1 MSEDLFENQLLDL
14 FGIDSVSLLRQAI
27 RLTILCFLI
36 SVVEITLLAF
46 KYVNPRINKEN
57 SSQSFDTTKK
67 NFICLV
73 RSTFATAKEQHRRD
87 LLLYF
92 EVYEINTNNYSDEE
106 REKFRNGEIATNVRE
121 FDKTDTEAIDTN
133 QNKSQDSMRELGKI
147 AIDTRPWINEALNRG
162 GKTGYSKEFKNEQT
176 PMITKE
182 QSRDLKEFKNEQTPM
197 MEFINHL
204 IKVHAIA
211 TLVQQFHIGLT
222 LSEETTLRKE
232 RLPFSRTVQ
241 TLRTLDL
248 KPRFPAA
255 LQYSVVRA
263 MKDKDSDYA
272 KDRPQLNPIIL
283 SEMPW
288 PELNAMTN
296 QYLFSLSVDIMLY
309 WLSVWIYSVLLKLIL
324 A

>member
-1 MSEDLFENQLLDL
+1 
-14 FGIDSVSLLRQAI
+14 LLRQSI
-27 RLTILCFLI
+27 LLTILCFLM

-73 RSTFATAKEQHRRD
+73 RSTFATAKEQHHGA
-87 LLLYF
+87 LLSYF
-92 EVYEINTNNYSDEE
+92 EVDEINTNNYIEEE
-106 REKFRNGEIATNVRE
+106 REKFRNGEIARNVDVDIDTNVRE
-121 FDKTDTEAIDTN
+121 LDKTDTEAIDTN
-133 QNKSQDSMRELGKI
+133 QNKSQNSMRELGKRAAEVI

-162 GKTGYSKEFKNEQT
+162 GKTGYSKEFKNEQS
-176 PMITKE
+176 PIITEE
-182 QSRDLKEFKNEQTPM
+182 QIGDLKEFKNEQTPM

-211 TLVQQFHIGLT
+211 TLVQQFNIGLT

-232 RLPFSRTVQ
+232 RLPFSRTFQ
-241 TLRTLDL
+241 TLRTVDL

-255 LQYSVVRA
+255 LEYSVVRA
-263 MKDKDSDYA
+263 LKDKDLDYA
-272 KDRPQLNPIIL
+272 KDGPQLNPIIL

-309 WLSVWIYSVLLKLIL
+309 WLKVWIYSVLLKLIL